1 MVIINQKKNDL
12 ETKEMLIQTLKNSIK
27 SLENKLSK
35 LIQSE
40 NNLKEENENLKKKMQ
55 YYKEQYENSL
65 GISSISVSNT
75 TNSQTIRKNKRT
87 FSDINQSFLNNA
99 TITVNQTSKNDLNF
113 YVNTPQKKSISKLK
127 IIKAV
132 KNKVS
137 NSSNKKNDSNISNS
151 NTTSITN
158 NINSNSGSNRSSN
171 IVDENGITKTQKLN
185 INIIKIK
192 KTTSN
197 PFSSHHFHSNSNNL
211 PITNRDD
218 IHLNILN
225 CKNYDEEIENLEHF
239 QDLLID
245 VKEYLLEKCNNE
257 VDFAIL
263 LNDNNN
269 QHHNANVS
277 FENNFESFLEKKK
290 IK

>member
-1 MVIINQKKNDL
+1 MVIINQKKNDS

-132 KNKVS
+132 KN
-137 NSSNKKNDSNISNS
+137 
-151 NTTSITN
+151 
-158 NINSNSGSNRSSN
+158 
-171 IVDENGITKTQKLN
+171 
-185 INIIKIK
+185 
-192 KTTSN
+192 
-197 PFSSHHFHSNSNNL
+197 
-211 PITNRDD
+211 
-218 IHLNILN
+218 
-225 CKNYDEEIENLEHF
+225 
-239 QDLLID
+239 
-245 VKEYLLEKCNNE
+245 
-257 VDFAIL
+257 
-263 LNDNNN
+263 
-269 QHHNANVS
+269 
-277 FENNFESFLEKKK
+277 
-290 IK
+290 